1 MREHTCINMGFPG
14 GTNGKESTCQCRKH
28 ETWSSISGLR
38 RCPRGGHDNPLQY
51 SCLEKC
57 MDKEP
62 GCLQCTGLQRVRHN

>member
-38 RCPRGGHDNPLQY
+38 RCPRGGHDNPLHY
-51 SCLEKC
+51 FCLENP
-57 MDKEP
+57 MDRIAWMSTIHWVAKN
-62 GCLQCTGLQRVRHN
+62 QT